1 MLDALRLLGSQGLE
15 LDALLR
21 RLLERLPAVDWREV
35 HRLADQITGRDGETG
50 FAIATAAI
58 YDWLSRAGGGAGRA
72 RPRRAGDRAASGG
85 VGERSA
91 AAVRE
96 TEALNLDKRPLVLA
110 IVSDLAAA
118 VRLAG

>member
-21 RLLERLPAVDWREV
+21 RLLERLPAIDWREV
-35 HRLADQITGRDGETG
+35 HRLADQIAGRDGEAG

-58 YDWLSRAGGGAGRA
+58 YDWLARAVAERAGRGRA
-72 RPRRAGDRAASGG
+72 AREIAPLAEAWEKVS
-85 VGERSA
+85 

-110 IVSDLAAA
+110 IMSDLAAA